1 MKKSL
6 LALAVLGAFAGAAS
20 AQSSVTIY
28 GVVDLAVQKSNGGN
42 TYSPGV
48 CEVPNSSNACGPLGT
63 KAWKLQQST
72 ASRLGFRG
80 TEDLGGGLS
89 AQFQIEHRFTPDDG
103 ASGSI
108 FWGGRSYVQLT
119 SAAAGSV
126 YLGREYSPFFWLAA
140 KSDPFGLDGVG
151 QFTGFV
157 YGLAGTHETNMG
169 ADGLP
174 DGNPAGRHTNGIGYK
189 SPNLGGLTVNAAVG
203 LGEGSTTLNR
213 DAGIN
218 VEYTGG
224 PIYAGI
230 GYGKKTGTDTDSD
243 GNSLINVA
251 GAYDFGVAKLMGY
264 FVRTKTGFNSEATNK
279 FFLIGATA
287 PLGPGLL
294 KVGFG
299 QLTHDPAGA
308 GDDKTKV
315 KKFAIGYNY
324 NLSKRTNLYL
334 DLSTAND
341 DLEVGFDGNNSK
353 NSTAYA
359 FGLRHTF

>member
-48 CEVPNSSNACGPLGT
+48 CEVPSATGTCGPLGT

-103 ASGSI
+103 ASGGI

-126 YLGREYSPFFWLAA
+126 YLGREYAPFFWLAA

-151 QFTGFV
+151 QFTGMV
-157 YGLAGTHETNMG
+157 YGLAGTHETPMG

-174 DGNPAGRHTNGIGYK
+174 TGNPAGRHTNGIGYK

-203 LGEGSTTLNR
+203 LGEGSATLNR

-218 VEYTGG
+218 VEYAGG

-230 GYGKKTGTDTDSD
+230 GYGKKTGTNANSD
-243 GNSLINVA
+243 GNSLVNLA
-251 GAYDFGVAKLMGY
+251 AAYDFGVAKLMGY
-264 FVRTKTGFNSEATNK
+264 YIRTKTGVNSDGTNK

-287 PLGPGLL
+287 PVGPGLL
-294 KVGFG
+294 KVGYG
-299 QLTHDPAGA
+299 QLTADPVGA
-308 GDDKTKV
+308 TDETKV

-324 NLSKRTNLYL
+324 NLSKRTNLYV

-341 DLEVGFDGNNSK
+341 NLDVGFDGKNSK